1 MYVCDRDLS
10 DVAAA
15 SQDLSET
22 RHRAVNLK
30 EHVEMGSLILAM
42 RVLSVLPI
50 GMAILSVL

>member
-1 MYVCDRDLS
+1 MYVCDRGLS

-15 SQDLSET
+15 NQDSSGT

-30 EHVEMGSLILAM
+30 EHAEMGSPILAM
-42 RVLSVLPI
+42 RVLSVFPI